1 MCIMNYNRE
10 GFVRKTI
17 VFPRNIMFLFSG
29 MVDLQPGRTF
39 YVLLLGEHIQWV

>member
-1 MCIMNYNRE
+1 MLEKQM
-10 GFVRKTI
+10 F
-17 VFPRNIMFLFSG
+17 FPEISCSFLT

>member
-10 GFVRKTI
+10 GFDRKTI

-29 MVDLQPGRTF
+29 FG
-39 YVLLLGEHIQWV
+39 

>member
-1 MCIMNYNRE
+1 MLE
-10 GFVRKTI
+10 KQLF
-17 VFPRNIMFLFSG
+17 FPEISCSFFLT

>member
-17 VFPRNIMFLFSG
+17 VFPRNIMFLF
-29 MVDLQPGRTF
+29 F
-39 YVLLLGEHIQWV
+39 

>member
-1 MCIMNYNRE
+1 MNYNRE

-17 VFPRNIMFLFSG
+17 VFPEISCSFFLAL
-29 MVDLQPGRTF
+29 VDLQPGRTF

>member
-1 MCIMNYNRE
+1 MLE
-10 GFVRKTI
+10 KQLF
-17 VFPRNIMFLFSG
+17 FPEISCSFFSG